1 MTTPEAAALAGYLEP
16 RLDTYLAELEQLC
29 MIECPTAHKPGVD
42 QAGAWVGAWA
52 RARGWHLRNW
62 PDASV
67 GDGLVASLEGGT
79 PGGLRVML
87 VAHLDTVYPVG
98 VAAARPFRREGDRLV
113 GPATADNKSGLLS
126 GLYAMAALEG
136 CGLLAPFGRVSLVC
150 GGDEEDDM
158 RSSVALLRALAPD
171 YDLALVL
178 EAGRENGDIVGA
190 RKGNGHFVLEVFGR
204 AAHAGVEPWKGAN
217 AIVAL
222 AQQVGALHL
231 LNGMRPGV
239 SLNVGLISGGTV
251 SNAVPDYARAVIDV
265 RVVEP
270 EHMQP
275 VGEAIEQIA
284 RAPYVHGVTTR
295 LSDGWHF
302 PPMARTPQ
310 IAALA
315 ALADACA
322 QELGFRVADAATG
335 GVSYANTLASL
346 GLPVLDGLG
355 PVGGLDHSPA
365 EYILVSS
372 IVPRTALLALL
383 MLRRAQQGAIRSAG
397 SGITSPSSPARP

>member
-1 MTTPEAAALAGYLEP
+1 MQTRESQALLAYLAPRLEMYLE
-16 RLDTYLAELEQLC
+16 ELRQLC
-29 MIECPTAHKPGVD
+29 AIECPTAYKPGVD
-42 QAGAWVGAWA
+42 EAGAWVRRWA
-52 RARGWHLRNW
+52 AGRGWELRDW
-62 PDASV
+62 PDDTV
-67 GDGLVASLEGGT
+67 GDGLVLTLRGGT
-79 PGGLRVML
+79 PGGLRVL
-87 VAHLDTVYPVG
+87 LAAHLDTVYPVG
-98 VAAARPFRREGDRLV
+98 VAAARPFQRDGDRLI

-126 GLYAMAALEG
+126 GLYAMAALEET
-136 CGLLAPFGRVSLVC
+136 GLLGHFDRITMVC

-158 RSSVALLRALAPD
+158 RSSVALLRELAPQH
-171 YDLALVL
+171 DLALVL

-190 RKGNGHFVLEVFGR
+190 RKGNGLFVLEVHGH

-222 AQQVGALHL
+222 AQQIVALHL

-239 SLNVGLISGGTV
+239 TLNVGVVSGGTV
-251 SNAVPDYARAVIDV
+251 TNAVPDYAKALIDV
-265 RVVEP
+265 RVTEP
-270 EHMQP
+270 EHMEP
-275 VGEAIEQIA
+275 VGTAIERIA
-284 RAPYVHGVTTR
+284 AAPYVPGATTT

-302 PPMARTPQ
+302 PPMARTPP

-315 ALADACA
+315 ALADSCA
-322 QELGFRVADAATG
+322 QELGFRVRDAATG

-355 PVGGLDHSPA
+355 PVGGLDHSPD

-383 MLRRAQQGAIRSAG
+383 MLRRAEA
-397 SGITSPSSPARP
+397 